1 MDNTGIRILGAVL
14 VVISCSGM
22 GFFMAGQWGERLKTM
37 EHLRKMIF
45 LLKGEIV
52 YARSALP
59 ESFDRTGK
67 KGGGEIGDLFIRV
80 AERMEGQR
88 GEPFYDIWQ
97 EEIDKLPKA
106 FCLSKEDRQSL
117 KGLGA
122 SWISGPGDAGEDDSP
137 LSGAAGSIH
146 RLSEGT

>member
-88 GEPFYDIWQ
+88 GSHFT
-97 EEIDKLPKA
+97 
-106 FCLSKEDRQSL
+106 
-117 KGLGA
+117 
-122 SWISGPGDAGEDDSP
+122 ISGRRR
-137 LSGAAGSIH
+137 SISFPKPSVFQK
-146 RLSEGT
+146 RTGRV

>member
-88 GEPFYDIWQ
+88 GGAILRY
-97 EEIDKLPKA
+97 LA
-106 FCLSKEDRQSL
+106 GGDR
-117 KGLGA
+117 
-122 SWISGPGDAGEDDSP
+122 
-137 LSGAAGSIH
+137 
-146 RLSEGT
+146 